1 MKNILICYDEHF
13 DEIDAKKV
21 VERLKRTKPNNIIF
35 HKMGT
40 SYPDIF
46 GGIVREVLYD
56 MFGSY
61 ESIPISLT
69 VESFLNLDP
78 IICKALRKITYKE
91 IPPQDYVRKLSER
104 LPKISKKSGIP
115 IPELKKM
122 SLEGLYDLC
131 SNKLAVA
138 EINELIDKNTGAILN
153 VHQMPYNDKGRL
165 ILHYDHRSKI
175 LKRTLKYLDDSVID
189 RNLSEEMVSIREVN
203 FKEYGLLEVC
213 AYKSRVEGY
222 KNLLQFLC
230 QVFSFLT

>member
-21 VERLKRTKPNNIIF
+21 VERLKGTKPNNIIF
-35 HKMGT
+35 HKMET

-46 GGIVREVLYD
+46 GGALREVLRD
-56 MFGSY
+56 MLGSY
-61 ESIPISLT
+61 ESIPIPLT

-78 IICKALRKITYKE
+78 IICKALSKITYKE

-104 LPKISKKSGIP
+104 LPKISKRSGVP
-115 IPELKKM
+115 VPELKKM
-122 SLEGLYDLC
+122 SLEGLYHLC
-131 SNKLAVA
+131 SNELAVA
-138 EINELIDKNTGAILN
+138 EIKELIDKETGVILN
-153 VHQMPYNDKGRL
+153 VHQRPYNDKGSL
-165 ILHYDHRSKI
+165 ELLYDHRSKI
-175 LKRTLKYLDDSVID
+175 LKRVLKYLDDSIID
-189 RNLSEEMVSIREVN
+189 RNLSEEMISIREVN

-213 AYKSRVEGY
+213 AYKSRAEGY